1 MGLCLVLKL
10 ACFAGGLVTQAWYKG
25 WNKSSTHDM
34 LNRLTNSMSKRDAM
48 NGVAIIYG
56 NQVETMVPWLVEE
69 TGCFGRLRP
78 DDSIVIKPNL
88 VASRKDWI
96 GVDTDPRV
104 IESLVK
110 CLKERGVQRITVG
123 DGSGMGNSA
132 TKAFDYCGYRDLS
145 ARYGFRLVDLER
157 DEFIKKPVSI
167 EGPFKS
173 LEISRTVLECDFFIN
188 VPVMK
193 AHNETLITCSLKN
206 LKGTMSRSMKTAF
219 HSAGLHK
226 AIAQLN
232 SVLVPDLI
240 VVDGLRGDL
249 HSESGHDPV
258 AMDRIIMGTNPV
270 EVDSVVADT
279 LGYTPRA
286 IRHIAYSADAGL
298 GMCDL
303 EKIKI
308 HFLNRPSTKERFTPP
323 VHYTKRFPCHIS
335 AEGACCTCVGNF
347 VFALE
352 RLKEQGVLREGLSF
366 LIGQNSKMTAD
377 TKGLTIAV
385 GQCASKVEGVDLRI
399 DGCPPSARKICQ
411 RVASMKEVE

>member
-1 MGLCLVLKL
+1 M
-10 ACFAGGLVTQAWYKG
+10 
-25 WNKSSTHDM
+25 
-34 LNRLTNSMSKRDAM
+34 
-48 NGVAIIYG
+48 
-56 NQVETMVPWLVEE
+56 
-69 TGCFGRLRP
+69 
-78 DDSIVIKPNL
+78 IKPNL

-110 CLKERGVQRITVG
+110 CLKDRGVHRITVG

-132 TKAFDYCGYRDLS
+132 AKAFEYCGYRDLS
-145 ARYGFRLVDLER
+145 VRYGFQLVDLER

-167 EGPFKS
+167 EGPFKT

-226 AIAQLN
+226 SIAQLN

-249 HSESGHDPV
+249 HSESGRDPV
-258 AMDRIIMGTNPV
+258 AMDRIILGTNPV

-279 LGYTPRA
+279 LGYAPST
-286 IRHIAYSADAGL
+286 IRHIAHSADAGL
-298 GMCDL
+298 GTCDL
-303 EKIKI
+303 EEIRI
-308 HFLNRPSTKERFTPP
+308 RSLNRPSAKERFSPP
-323 VHYTKRFPCHIS
+323 VHYSKRFPCRIS
-335 AEGACCTCVGNF
+335 AEGACCTCMGNF
-347 VFALE
+347 IFALE
-352 RLKEQGVLREGLSF
+352 RLKEQGLLAEGLSF
-366 LIGQNSKMTAD
+366 LIGQNSKTPAD
-377 TKGLTIAV
+377 RKGFNDCRRPV
-385 GQCASKVEGVDLRI
+385 
-399 DGCPPSARKICQ
+399 
-411 RVASMKEVE
+411 RVQGGRS